1 MEYKIQIDDNQL
13 FLITMVIGDKKQELS
28 NMFAGLEATDAV
40 GKRRQE
46 SAKRLYDKYQALYDS
61 ITEQVIAQRGG
72 VTDGKI

>member
-1 MEYKIQIDDNQL
+1 MEYKIKIDDNQL
-13 FLITMVIGDKKQELS
+13 FLITLVVEDRQRELS

-40 GKRRQE
+40 GKKRQE

-72 VTDGKI
+72 ITDGKI